1 MWQFEVYQ
9 DMRNIKDSMQLDSGT
24 DICKLTTDAGV
35 VEICVQ
41 GFVCVDWS
49 PSGFKDDDI
58 ESPLYICDVLKALSP
73 YIYQID
79 KNYRQEF
86 KDHMYYES
94 LNNLINRFNFSISSD
109 ASGIENIMYKT
120 NDEIGMYR

>member
-1 MWQFEVYQ
+1 MFP
-9 DMRNIKDSMQLDSGT
+9 
-24 DICKLTTDAGV
+24 
-35 VEICVQ
+35 
-41 GFVCVDWS
+41 FVSCDDDE
-49 PSGFKDDDI
+49 FKDDDI

>member
-9 DMRNIKDSMQLDSGT
+9 NMRGIKDSMQLDSGT

-49 PSGFKDDDI
+49 PSGFKDNDI
-58 ESPLYICDVLKALSP
+58 ERYKYPSDFPDDLK
-73 YIYQID
+73 
-79 KNYRQEF
+79 
-86 KDHMYYES
+86 S
-94 LNNLINRFNFSISSD
+94 L
-109 ASGIENIMYKT
+109 IEKIGG
-120 NDEIGMYR
+120 EIR